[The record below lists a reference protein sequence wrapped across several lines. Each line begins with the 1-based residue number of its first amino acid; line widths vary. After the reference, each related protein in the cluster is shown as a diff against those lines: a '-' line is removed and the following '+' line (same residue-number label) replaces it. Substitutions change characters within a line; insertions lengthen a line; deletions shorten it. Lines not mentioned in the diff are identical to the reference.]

1 MKKTAISLNFYNRV
15 NGKTGSH
22 SQKSKYCPSSSAMR
36 ACFRHWYLEF
46 KPDLC
51 YNKKNKYETKGGLL

>member
-1 MKKTAISLNFYNRV
+1 MKKTAILLNFRNRV

-22 SQKSKYCPSSSAMR
+22 SQKSKYCPLSSAMR
-36 ACFRHWYLEF
+36 ACFHYWYLEF